1 MLCLVGKNG
10 MEWVKILG
18 INRDRK
24 KVWNNLKGVQNC
36 YDEIGEE
43 IEHGREWSIPSEI
56 EGVISSI
63 WCKEWNGG
71 NNEIS

>member
-1 MLCLVGKNG
+1 MGEWNG

-24 KVWNNLKGVQNC
+24 KVWKNFEGVQNC
-36 YDEIGEE
+36 YDEIGKK
-43 IEHGREWSIPSEI
+43 IENRREWTIPSQNES
-56 EGVISSI
+56 VISSL

-71 NNEIS
+71 KNEIS

>member
-1 MLCLVGKNG
+1 MLCLVGENG

-24 KVWNNLKGVQNC
+24 KVWKIFERVQNC

-43 IEHGREWSIPSEI
+43 IENRREWSIPSQI
-56 EGVISSI
+56 EGVISSL

-71 NNEIS
+71 KNEIS